1 MLLII
6 LLLRLYNSIFKATR
20 EVKWKWKLIINE
32 DAGMMAYSSLY
43 TLLQKIF
50 TYSYFNNRTEIREQK
65 KRKKRKKYIKKEKK
79 EKKIRE

>member
-1 MLLII
+1 
-6 LLLRLYNSIFKATR
+6 
-20 EVKWKWKLIINE
+20 
-32 DAGMMAYSSLY
+32 MMAYLPLY
-43 TLLQKIF
+43 AILLKNF